1 MFALPS
7 SGPVSPRVLKYPFL
21 SQFCLHRLQ
30 TLIYIVFIKS
40 NLRKG
45 KMAFSCYES
54 EAQVSQILRKIDEV
68 YNNFIW
74 CSKTIVS
81 FIVII
86 KAVEIEFSE
95 ESVTEYQ
102 HRDKQKEIN
111 VLEWISKVIME
122 PLQVGGV
129 KKKFPKI
136 EFIHLLSQLQGR
148 CTDWFL
154 STWRSQDLS
163 VDEQDQRKL
172 DQQTRDYNGQYWCPQ
187 GQHSGIHQGRS
198 HLRSSGQIFVWGRR
212 QNI

>member
-1 MFALPS
+1 M
-7 SGPVSPRVLKYPFL
+7 
-21 SQFCLHRLQ
+21 
-30 TLIYIVFIKS
+30 YIVFIKS

-122 PLQVGGV
+122 PLQVGRV
-129 KKKFPKI
+129 KKKIKKK
-136 EFIHLLSQLQGR
+136 EFIHSLS
-148 CTDWFL
+148 
-154 STWRSQDLS
+154 
-163 VDEQDQRKL
+163 
-172 DQQTRDYNGQYWCPQ
+172 
-187 GQHSGIHQGRS
+187 
-198 HLRSSGQIFVWGRR
+198 
-212 QNI
+212 